1 MMFNKGLKNKSS
13 LSSLVKYGKT
23 LTISHSST
31 HIKSKL
37 KFDDT
42 NVIINYRSFIDE
54 YMDFIK
60 PILKKYTLTDSEY
73 EKYIY
78 QPKLFCLDNYG
89 EAELWSILLKVNNMT
104 SVTDFD
110 KKELILFT
118 DEIFDIISEI
128 LILESDEIRDNKIKI
143 GE

>member
-1 MMFNKGLKNKSS
+1 MIINKGLKSKSS
-13 LSSLVKYGKT
+13 LSSLIKYGKS

-42 NVIINYRSFIDE
+42 NVIINCRSFIDE
-54 YMDFIK
+54 YIDFIK

-104 SVTDFD
+104 SVMEFD
-110 KKELILFT
+110 KKELVLFT
-118 DEIFDIISEI
+118 EEIFDIISEI